1 MLITVTGGSG
11 SGKSEFAENLLLKLD
26 GEARTDRFY
35 IATMEPFGEEGARR
49 IKRHRAMRRDKGFET
64 VECYRNL
71 KELVLSEGK
80 GERTSALLE
89 CMSNLAANELFAGEG
104 ESCEKGRES
113 AQKEIF
119 AGIEKL
125 LGQTGLLVVVT
136 GEVFSDGLSYDAS
149 TECYR
154 KLLGALNRKLAALSD
169 VFVEVVYSIPL
180 YLKGGP
186 L

>member
-35 IATMEPFGEEGARR
+35 LATMEPFGEEGARR
-49 IKRHRAMRRDKGFET
+49 IKRHRALRRGKGFET

-71 KELVLSEGK
+71 KELVLSVGEGGK
-80 GERTSALLE
+80 PSVLLE
-89 CMSNLAANELFAGEG
+89 CMSNLAANELFGRAGGPWEG
-104 ESCEKGRES
+104 DLES
-113 AQKEIF
+113 AEREIF
-119 AGIEKL
+119 AGLEKL
-125 LGQTGLLVVVT
+125 LGQTELLVVVT

-149 TECYR
+149 TERYR
-154 KLLGALNRKLAALSD
+154 KLLGAVNRKLAALSD